1 LPTTV
6 TIDSITTE
14 DVAPAAAPYRI
25 SGVAGFSTAT
35 LLFTPTHDGTIYP
48 MDTLALDEGVT
59 PLYPAPN
66 VRKIIAYRVRMGG
79 TDFKSGVDLG
89 RKGEPCGQEPCSAAR
104 KCTSWNSDSGVQLTE
119 VIDYAET
126 GGPADGDKDVTIYV
140 NTDLQGWS

>member
-1 LPTTV
+1 MATTV

-14 DVAPAAAPYRI
+14 DAAPIVAPFRI
-25 SGVAGFSTAT
+25 SAIPGFSTAT
-35 LLFTPTHDGTIYP
+35 VKFTPTHDGDIYP
-48 MDTLALDEGVT
+48 MATLVVDEGVT

-66 VRKIIAYRVRMGG
+66 VRKIIGYRFRMGG
-79 TDFKSGVDLG
+79 SDFKSGVDLG
-89 RKGEPCGQEPCSAAR
+89 RKGEPCGQEPCSVKR

-126 GGPADGDKDVTIYV
+126 GAPADGDQTVNIYV